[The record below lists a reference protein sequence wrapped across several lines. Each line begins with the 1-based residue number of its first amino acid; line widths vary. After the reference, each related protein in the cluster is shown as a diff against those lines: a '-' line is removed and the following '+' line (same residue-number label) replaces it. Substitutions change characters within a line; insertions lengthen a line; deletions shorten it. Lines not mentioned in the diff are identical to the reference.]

1 MRVQESRPR
10 SRTRRSTRIWE
21 IPVYAKSDHAI
32 PRPAG
37 RATRSHLPR
46 GRPAT
51 GCRVVVST
59 RPKGLVHRRA
69 PRPYAR
75 LQQLVTSVPAHLFLA
90 GVDLRPA
97 VPPSAIQGRLRRSLQ
112 ASRLPEEPRLDLG
125 AEVHAATAG
134 ELGRPARSPTGRTR
148 APSAPLHD
156 ARRRPTRSQPGRR
169 PLPRRLHPGAMAA
182 RPGVSRRPPFRT
194 GAHPDQGPG
203 LRPRGRVAI
212 RYSPG
217 RLLCR
222 SGPFAVIL
230 DAWTRLR
237 FCLTDGLS
245 AILMPRN
252 GLGAREAAVWHGGTS

>member
-46 GRPAT
+46 ARPTA

-75 LQQLVTSVPAHLFLA
+75 LQQFGTSVPAHLFLA

-97 VPPSAIQGRLRRSLQ
+97 VPPSAVQGRLRRQ
-112 ASRLPEEPRLDLG
+112 ALPEPRLDLG

-148 APSAPLHD
+148 GPSALLHD
-156 ARRRPTRSQPGRR
+156 A
-169 PLPRRLHPGAMAA
+169 
-182 RPGVSRRPPFRT
+182 
-194 GAHPDQGPG
+194 
-203 LRPRGRVAI
+203 
-212 RYSPG
+212 
-217 RLLCR
+217 
-222 SGPFAVIL
+222 
-230 DAWTRLR
+230 
-237 FCLTDGLS
+237 
-245 AILMPRN
+245 
-252 GLGAREAAVWHGGTS
+252 